1 MPPRH
6 VVTSSVTTEKQQNI
20 IDYLSGFINEERRER
35 LAKILSQRTRHIT
48 VVLEDIYQSQNA
60 SAVVRTCECLGI
72 QELHVI
78 ENHHEYRLNPAV
90 VQGASKWIDL
100 IKHHQAEQDNTR
112 VCVEQ
117 LKQRG
122 FRIIAMEPAPAGKTV
137 EQLDTRDKLA
147 LCFGSEEPG
156 LSANLQAL
164 ADETVSIPIH
174 GFTRSYNLSVSAG
187 ISLFTLVSSL
197 RNSGVNW
204 QLDERDATDLFIKWL
219 AQSTPSGEQ
228 LLENYLKTINIR

>member
-1 MPPRH
+1 M
-6 VVTSSVTTEKQQNI
+6 TTEKQQNI

-78 ENHHEYRLNPAV
+78 ENHYEYRLNPAV

-100 IKHHQAEQDNTR
+100 IKHNQAEQDNTR
-112 VCVEQ
+112 ACIEQ

-122 FRIIAMEPAPAGKTV
+122 YRIIAMAPAPAGKSV

-164 ADETVSIPIH
+164 ADETVRIPIH
-174 GFTRSYNLSVSAG
+174 GFTQSYNLSVSAG
-187 ISLFTLVSSL
+187 ISLYTLGTNL
-197 RNSGVNW
+197 RNSSVNW

-228 LLENYLKTINIR
+228 LLENYLKQLKSSP